1 MNGKMSEIES
11 RTSKLYFRTSKLYF
25 SQWKVVQSIALLIPD
40 DLYFWNYQ
48 KISILHDF
56 TTVWSFASWNFLQ
69 SSATMSSWNDVE
81 ILCIYKGK
89 SRILQKSLI
98 FIMGKCLEMTSFQDV
113 LDDMTKLYT
122 GLKSRRMNP
131 FW

>member
-11 RTSKLYFRTSKLYF
+11 RTSKLYFRTSNLYF

-48 KISILHDF
+48 KIQILHDF

-89 SRILQKSLI
+89 SRILLKSLI

-113 LDDMTKLYT
+113 LDDVTELYT
-122 GLKSRRMNP
+122 CLKSRRMNP